1 MFALPVNSGTTTKRP
16 PEGGAVVRSEQSGRL
31 VEMHIL
37 AVILIILASGGSS
50 LAEPRSTY
58 VPPSSYLEFDCPQ
71 LAQEAHAL
79 SSRSAK
85 VAGLQQSDPI
95 VHGNEN
101 NSTTIRWPKAF
112 SLVGDSSIA
121 DKLALMR
128 GQMIAIEEASVRR
141 QCSIQ
146 FQRAPA

>member
-1 MFALPVNSGTTTKRP
+1 MFALQVNSGTTKKDRR
-16 PEGGAVVRSEQSGRL
+16 EGGAVVRSEQPGRL
-31 VEMHIL
+31 LEMHMV
-37 AVILIILASGGSS
+37 AVILIILASSGSS

-58 VPPSSYLEFDCPQ
+58 VPPFPYLEFDCPQ
-71 LAQEAHAL
+71 LVREARAL
-79 SSRSAK
+79 SSRSAEL
-85 VAGLQQSDPI
+85 AGLQQSDPI

-101 NSTTIRWPKAF
+101 SSTTIRWPKVF

-128 GQMIAIEEASVRR
+128 GQMIAIEEASIRR

-146 FQRAPA
+146 FQRPPA

>member
-1 MFALPVNSGTTTKRP
+1 MVPSEQ
-16 PEGGAVVRSEQSGRL
+16 PEGFF
-31 VEMHIL
+31 EMHMV
-37 AVILIILASGGSS
+37 AVILIILASSGSS

-58 VPPSSYLEFDCPQ
+58 FPPFPYLEFDCPQ
-71 LAQEAHAL
+71 LVQEARAL
-79 SSRSAK
+79 SSRSAEL
-85 VAGLQQSDPI
+85 AGLQQSDPI

-101 NSTTIRWPKAF
+101 SSTTIRWPKVF

-128 GQMIAIEEASVRR
+128 GQMIAVEEASIRR

-146 FQRAPA
+146 FQRPPA

>member
-1 MFALPVNSGTTTKRP
+1 M
-16 PEGGAVVRSEQSGRL
+16 VRSEQPGRL
-31 VEMHIL
+31 FEMHIL
-37 AVILIILASGGSS
+37 AVILIILASCGSS
-50 LAEPRSTY
+50 LAEPKSTY
-58 VPPSSYLEFDCPQ
+58 VPPFPYLGFDCPQ
-71 LAQEAHAL
+71 LAQEARAL

-95 VHGNEN
+95 VHGTEN

>member
-1 MFALPVNSGTTTKRP
+1 
-16 PEGGAVVRSEQSGRL
+16 
-31 VEMHIL
+31 MHMV
-37 AVILIILASGGSS
+37 AVILIILASSGSS

-58 VPPSSYLEFDCPQ
+58 VPPFPYLEFDCPQ
-71 LAQEAHAL
+71 LVREARAL
-79 SSRSAK
+79 SSRSAEL
-85 VAGLQQSDPI
+85 AGLQQSDPI

-101 NSTTIRWPKAF
+101 SSTTIRWPKVF

-128 GQMIAIEEASVRR
+128 GQMIAIEEASIRR

-146 FQRAPA
+146 FQRPRLKLKPGDWRADHCA